1 MCTLQKSDIP
11 TSVYAEPS
19 GTEHREGES
28 QPRMSH
34 LRKLKLN
41 SAHRKG
47 TIRYKNHACEAHR
60 IRSSI
65 HLIWIPTFYIVQSVA
80 VLQGYQAGFT

>member
-1 MCTLQKSDIP
+1 MMC
-11 TSVYAEPS
+11 AEPS
-19 GTEHREGES
+19 EPSSSKGES
-28 QPRMSH
+28 QPRVS
-34 LRKLKLN
+34 RVRELKLN

-47 TIRYKNHACEAHR
+47 TFQYKNHACETHR

-80 VLQGYQAGFT
+80 VLQGYQADFT